1 MRCARLSQ
9 NLRRLKENGR
19 GATLIF
25 LINVEEEP
33 FRAGTELE
41 LGDAVDVMYDH
52 KVLSA
57 FPVLLYP
64 GYYVLARD
72 LDPHSWMS
80 SGELVGTR
88 TTTVH

>member
-1 MRCARLSQ
+1 MKYARLSQ
-9 NLRRLKENGR
+9 NLRKLKENGR

-52 KVLSA
+52 SVLRA

-72 LDPHSWMS
+72 LDPSFWMP
-80 SGELVGTR
+80 SGELVDSR
-88 TTTVH
+88 QSTVH